1 MRPLFQPVMARR
13 TKAEAEQTRQRI
25 LMAALDL
32 FAESGYDQTTF
43 EDVARRIGLTKG
55 AIYWH
60 FKTKPDLLTELV
72 SDMTAKHNAELARAL
87 STPETLDELVV
98 HFVERARIVVGKPIG
113 RKFFLMMM
121 RMDWPSAK
129 LTPIKRRLREV
140 KTNPF
145 SVIESALVL
154 FQQKGHIRADADLA
168 CATMT
173 LGALWLGAMKMQ
185 IDDCHAIDLSK
196 TITLGFKAVI
206 DSIRT

>member
-1 MRPLFQPVMARR
+1 MARR
-13 TKAEAEQTRQRI
+13 TKAEAEKTRQRI
-25 LMAALDL
+25 LRAALDL
-32 FAESGYDQTTF
+32 FAENGYERTTF

-55 AIYWH
+55 AIFWH
-60 FKTKPDLLTELV
+60 FKSKPDLLTELV
-72 SDMTAKHNAELARAL
+72 ADMTARHNAELEREL

-113 RKFFLMMM
+113 RKYFLMMM

-145 SVIESALVL
+145 SVIENALTL
-154 FQQKGHIRADADLA
+154 FQKKGEIRANADLKA
-168 CATMT
+168 ITIA
-173 LGALWLGAMKMQ
+173 LGALWLGSMKMQ
-185 IDDCHAIDLSK
+185 IDDCHVIDLSK
-196 TITLGFKAVI
+196 TITLGFKAMI

>member
-1 MRPLFQPVMARR
+1 MARK
-13 TKAEAEQTRQRI
+13 TKAEAEKTRQRI

-32 FAESGYDQTTF
+32 FAKNGYEQTTF
-43 EDVARRIGLTKG
+43 EDVARHIGLTKG
-55 AIYWH
+55 AIFWH
-60 FKTKPDLLTELV
+60 FKSKPDLLTELV
-72 SDMTAKHNAELARAL
+72 ADMTAKHNAELARKL
-87 STPETLDELVV
+87 SAPETLDELVV

-121 RMDWPSAK
+121 RMDWPSAR

-145 SVIESALVL
+145 SVIECALTR
-154 FQQKGHIRADADLA
+154 FQRQGKVRATADLA
-168 CATMT
+168 SATMA

-196 TITLGFKAVI
+196 TITLGFKAI
-206 DSIRT
+206 ADSIRT